1 MEIGSLKFFHIN
13 WVAVLFNGKCK
24 IKIGIVKWSIK
35 WNKILV
41 LGVIIKDMRAYRLN
55 DNEIQK

>member
-41 LGVIIKDMRAYRLN
+41 LGVIIK
-55 DNEIQK
+55 I